1 MLTKLERL
9 KIKLPKVYAAYY
21 GEDWKTQG
29 DWIGRTFRDWAIL
42 CAVTAPFDHPIYFNT
57 EYYSVHE
64 FIGPN
69 YREKDDAIRRWIHW
83 VKTDNPK
90 TLYDPYYGYRRQ
102 AEWDD
107 HGEAYPWSMDGPDIW
122 YLLRIREPGTYK
134 IGMYFFN
141 KDGHNSNNRMRDYS
155 VEIYPSLQNW
165 KMTEWSQY
173 KSSNWQKYS
182 KYAESLVSQTSPLA
196 KFRVRDFWGGV
207 HKQFVVSGQ
216 GYYFVKI
223 DRNYSFN
230 TILSSVSIDRL
241 HGEPTYEEKMKF
253 GIPCLP
259 ATYYDPPPLPKV
271 YETANGH
278 RIGLL
283 WKTLDDK
290 YAVKGG
296 IEMQRKNRI
305 AAYQAAIAY
314 SEEEENVKQLADA
327 LKWYLNQWDEYQ
339 RREWKAF
346 MKRGHEKFLLRV
358 PEQREAIEMYEKR
371 KK

>member
-1 MLTKLERL
+1 
-9 KIKLPKVYAAYY
+9 
-21 GEDWKTQG
+21 
-29 DWIGRTFRDWAIL
+29 
-42 CAVTAPFDHPIYFNT
+42 
-57 EYYSVHE
+57 
-64 FIGPN
+64 
-69 YREKDDAIRRWIHW
+69 REKDDVIRRWIHW
-83 VKTDNPK
+83 AKTDNPK

-107 HGEAYPWSMDGPDIW
+107 HGEAYPWSLDGPDIW

-141 KDGHNSNNRMRDYS
+141 KDGHNGNNRMRDYS

-165 KMTEWSQY
+165 KMEEWSRY
-173 KSSNWQKYS
+173 KSSDWKIYS
-182 KYAESLVSQTSPLA
+182 KYAESLVSKTSPLA

-207 HKQFVVSGQ
+207 HKQFVVTGQ

-230 TILSSVSIDRL
+230 TIVSSVSIDRL
-241 HGEPTYEEKMKF
+241 HGKPTYEERMNF

-259 ATYYDPPPLPKV
+259 ATYYDPPPLPKKV
-271 YETANGH
+271 YETTNGH
-278 RIGLL
+278 KTALL
-283 WKTLDDK
+283 WKLLDDK

-296 IEMQRKNRI
+296 IEVQRKNRI

-314 SEEEENVKQLADA
+314 SNEEENVEQLAKA
-327 LKWYLNQWDEYQ
+327 IKWYLNQWDEDQ
-339 RREWKAF
+339 RQGWKAF
-346 MKRGHEKFLLRV
+346 MKRGHAKFLHRI
-358 PEQREAIEMYEKR
+358 PEQRDAIESYEKQ